1 MDEGAPGHAGIGCG
15 KESETMITA
24 LAGVAET
31 SAGNVS
37 TPDIPRPIRDGGPGE
52 FSPDNADDN
61 DQGHGG
67 D

>member
-1 MDEGAPGHAGIGCG
+1 
-15 KESETMITA
+15 MITA